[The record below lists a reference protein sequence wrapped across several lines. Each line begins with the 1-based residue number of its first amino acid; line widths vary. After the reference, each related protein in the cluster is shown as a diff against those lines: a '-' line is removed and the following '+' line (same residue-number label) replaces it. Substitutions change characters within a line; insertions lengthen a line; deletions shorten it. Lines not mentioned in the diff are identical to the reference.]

1 MALGNP
7 ATGKI
12 LRVDNAETLNFLRE
26 SYWKSKIDGSPFSEI
41 TLRFKNLPPDRAQ
54 IFQAKLNDYYFEC
67 GCGMGSIFLALA
79 LLFLIILPFVSGV
92 SYFPPGWKDV
102 AAGLG
107 ILIGSALIG
116 KLSGLA
122 RSYRKLIHL
131 SSQLRSS
138 LRETEA

>member
-12 LRVDNAETLNFLRE
+12 LCVDNAETLNFLRE
-26 SYWKSKIDGSPFSEI
+26 SYWKSKIDDSPFSEI

-67 GCGMGSIFLALA
+67 GCGMGSIFLALTI
-79 LLFLIILPFVSGV
+79 LLLIILPFVSGV
-92 SYFPPGWKDV
+92 SYFPPSWKGV
-102 AAGLG
+102 AAGAG
-107 ILIGSALIG
+107 IIIGSALIG

-122 RSYRKLIHL
+122 RSYLKLIHVI
-131 SSQLRSS
+131 SQLRSS
-138 LRETEA
+138 LRASGD